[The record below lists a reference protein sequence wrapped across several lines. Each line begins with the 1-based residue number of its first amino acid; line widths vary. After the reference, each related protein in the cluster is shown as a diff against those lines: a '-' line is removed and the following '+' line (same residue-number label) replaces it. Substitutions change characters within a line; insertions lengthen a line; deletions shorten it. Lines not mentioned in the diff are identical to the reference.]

1 MEYVSLEGLRTDG
14 RRPNEHR
21 FCACTFDNPVSQSNG
36 CCGSAEFKLG
46 QTVCVA
52 AVFGPT
58 TSNASAMMQ
67 NADALAR
74 EQLKVTVE
82 ITSAAFGTDFALYAP
97 PSSRK
102 TTQSSSLFALKSSS
116 TSSKSDRKNKE
127 LALKFEQIL
136 SQCVDAKR
144 YPRSEVYVSAATIND
159 DGSASAALFNSIILA
174 LVDAGVPLLDVF
186 VAMCAT
192 RLDGETLLDQNEV
205 EERGRGA
212 ECFVVAETKERKK
225 TDGLKGN
232 IGFNSKNNDDDAN
245 DDDVKRIVSY
255 DIYGGKLAATA
266 VDGVLRACAKG
277 CDEVATVM
285 RKAMRKR
292 LAKLASTTK
301 NM

>member
-1 MEYVSLEGLRTDG
+1 
-14 RRPNEHR
+14 
-21 FCACTFDNPVSQSNG
+21 
-36 CCGSAEFKLG
+36 
-46 QTVCVA
+46 VA

-58 TSNASAMMQ
+58 TTSNNAAMMQ

-232 IGFNSKNNDDDAN
+232 IGFNSKNNDDAN

>member
-21 FCACTFDNPVSQSNG
+21 FCACTFDNPISQSNG
-36 CCGSAEFKLG
+36 CSGSAEFKLG
-46 QTVCVA
+46 QTACVA
-52 AVFGPT
+52 AVFGPM
-58 TSNASAMMQ
+58 TSTSTMQ
-67 NADALAR
+67 NAIDPLAQ

-82 ITSAAFGTDFALYAP
+82 ITSAAFGTDALFAAAP
-97 PSSRK
+97 AGRK
-102 TTQSSSLFALKSSS
+102 TSSLANKNTSI
-116 TSSKSDRKNKE
+116 SSKSDRKNKE

-144 YPRSEVYVSAATIND
+144 FPRSEVYVSAATIND

-174 LVDAGVPLLDVF
+174 LVDAGIPLLDVF

-232 IGFNSKNNDDDAN
+232 IGFNSKNNDDAWN

-266 VDGVLRACAKG
+266 VDGALRACAKG
-277 CDEVATVM
+277 CDDVAIVM
-285 RKAMRKR
+285 RKAMKKR

>member
-21 FCACTFDNPVSQSNG
+21 FCACTFDNPISQSNG
-36 CCGSAEFKLG
+36 GCSGSAEFKLG
-46 QTVCVA
+46 QTCCVA
-52 AVFGPT
+52 AVFGPM
-58 TSNASAMMQ
+58 TSSAQ
-67 NADALAR
+67 NAVDPLAQ

-82 ITSAAFGTDFALYAP
+82 ITSAAFGTDALFTAAP
-97 PSSRK
+97 AGRK
-102 TTQSSSLFALKSSS
+102 TSSI
-116 TSSKSDRKNKE
+116 SSKSDRKNKE

-144 YPRSEVYVSAATIND
+144 FPRSEVYVSAATIND

-174 LVDAGVPLLDVF
+174 LVDAGIPLLDVF

-232 IGFNSKNNDDDAN
+232 IGFNSKNNDAIDDG
-245 DDDVKRIVSY
+245 DVKRIVSY
-255 DIYGGKLAATA
+255 DIYGGKLAASA

-277 CDEVATVM
+277 CDQVATVM
-285 RKAMRKR
+285 RKAMKKR

-301 NM
+301 NMTKNM

>member
-21 FCACTFDNPVSQSNG
+21 FCACNFDNPVSQSSGG
-36 CCGSAEFKLG
+36 CSGSAEFKLG
-46 QTVCVA
+46 QTACVA

-58 TSNASAMMQ
+58 SSTSTQ
-67 NADALAR
+67 NAIIDPLAQ

-82 ITSAAFGTDFALYAP
+82 ITSAAFGTDALFAPA
-97 PSSRK
+97 RK
-102 TTQSSSLFALKSSS
+102 TALAKKSSSS

-127 LALKFEQIL
+127 LAIKFEQIL

-144 YPRSEVYVSAATIND
+144 FPRSEVYVSAATIND

-174 LVDAGVPLLDVF
+174 LVDAGIPLLDVF

-232 IGFNSKNNDDDAN
+232 IGFNSKNNDDAN

-285 RKAMRKR
+285 RKAMKKR

>member
-21 FCACTFDNPVSQSNG
+21 FCACTFDNPISQSNG
-36 CCGSAEFKLG
+36 GCSGSATFTLG
-46 QTVCVA
+46 QTACVA

-58 TSNASAMMQ
+58 TTTTTTTT
-67 NADALAR
+67 LAR
-74 EQLKVTVE
+74 DAIDPLAHEQLKVTVE
-82 ITSAAFGTDFALYAP
+82 ITSAAFGTDVAALFTA
-97 PSSRK
+97 RK
-102 TTQSSSLFALKSSS
+102 TALLAKKSSTS
-116 TSSKSDRKNKE
+116 SSKSDRKNKE
-127 LALKFEQIL
+127 LAIKFEQIL

-144 YPRSEVYVSAATIND
+144 FPRSEVYVSAATIND

-174 LVDAGVPLLDVF
+174 LVDAGIPLLDVF

-232 IGFNSKNNDDDAN
+232 IGFNSKNNDDAN

-285 RKAMRKR
+285 RKAMKKR

>member
-21 FCACTFDNPVSQSNG
+21 FCACTFRNPISQSNG
-36 CCGSAEFKLG
+36 CSGSAEFKLG
-46 QTVCVA
+46 QTCCVA
-52 AVFGPT
+52 AVFGPM
-58 TSNASAMMQ
+58 TSSAQ
-67 NADALAR
+67 NAVDPLAQ

-82 ITSAAFGTDFALYAP
+82 ITSAAFGTDALFAAP
-97 PSSRK
+97 AGRK
-102 TTQSSSLFALKSSS
+102 TSSI
-116 TSSKSDRKNKE
+116 SSKSDRKNKE

-144 YPRSEVYVSAATIND
+144 FPRSEVYVSAATIND

-174 LVDAGVPLLDVF
+174 LVDAGIPLLDVF

-232 IGFNSKNNDDDAN
+232 IGFNAKNNDDAWN
-245 DDDVKRIVSY
+245 DDEIKRIVSY

-266 VDGVLRACAKG
+266 VDGALRACAKG
-277 CDEVATVM
+277 CDDVAIVM
-285 RKAMRKR
+285 RKAMKKR

>member
-1 MEYVSLEGLRTDG
+1 
-14 RRPNEHR
+14 
-21 FCACTFDNPVSQSNG
+21 
-36 CCGSAEFKLG
+36 
-46 QTVCVA
+46 
-52 AVFGPT
+52 
-58 TSNASAMMQ
+58 MQ
-67 NADALAR
+67 NAIDPLAQ

-82 ITSAAFGTDFALYAP
+82 ITSAAFGTDALFAAP
-97 PSSRK
+97 AARK
-102 TTQSSSLFALKSSS
+102 TSSI
-116 TSSKSDRKNKE
+116 SSKSDRKNKE

-174 LVDAGVPLLDVF
+174 LVDAGIPLLDVF

-285 RKAMRKR
+285 RKAMKKR